1 MEAYLEEI
9 EIFRQRLSEVVC
21 EHQGNFLHPIV
32 LQVSQ
37 QLDRSI
43 VKYQD
48 ALSHQS

>member
-9 EIFRQRLSEVVC
+9 ESFRRRLSEVVC

-48 ALSHQS
+48 ALLQQA